1 MDNIRK
7 MKIKEFADLTNE
19 ELLKEKKKIQYNKI
33 ANATLIGVCVGI
45 FVFSAVK
52 NGFVFF
58 TFFPLLLTYPF
69 IKNGKKI
76 KVLEEELKSRNIE

>member
-1 MDNIRK
+1 MEQ
-7 MKIKEFADLTNE
+7 KELSDLTNE
-19 ELLKEKKKIQYNKI
+19 QLLEEKKKIQYNKI
-33 ANATLIGVCVGI
+33 ANATLIGVCIGI
-45 FVFSAVK
+45 AIFSAVK

-76 KVLEEELKSRNIE
+76 KVLEKELKSRNL

>member
-1 MDNIRK
+1 MDQ
-7 MKIKEFADLTNE
+7 KELADLTNE
-19 ELLKEKKKIQYNKI
+19 QLLEEKKKIQYNKTV
-33 ANATLIGVCVGI
+33 NAILIGLCVGI
-45 FVFSAVK
+45 AVFSAVK

-76 KVLEEELKSRNIE
+76 IVLEKELKSRNL

>member
-1 MDNIRK
+1 MEEKKLAN
-7 MKIKEFADLTNE
+7 LTNE
-19 ELLKEKKKIQYNKI
+19 ELIEEKKKIQYNKI
-33 ANATLIGVCVGI
+33 ANAFLVGLCVGI
-45 FVFSAVK
+45 AVYSAVK

-76 KVLEEELKSRNIE
+76 IALEKELKSRNLQ

>member
-1 MDNIRK
+1 MEQK
-7 MKIKEFADLTNE
+7 KLADFTNE
-19 ELLKEKKKIQYNKI
+19 ELIEEKKKIQYNKTF
-33 ANATLIGVCVGI
+33 NAVLIGFCIGI
-45 FVFSAVK
+45 AVYSAVK

-76 KVLEEELKSRNIE
+76 KALEIEFKSRNL

>member
-1 MDNIRK
+1 MEH
-7 MKIKEFADLTNE
+7 KELADLSNE
-19 ELLKEKKKIQYNKI
+19 QLLEEKKKIQYSKPI
-33 ANATLIGVCVGI
+33 NAIIIGVCIGVAI
-45 FVFSAVK
+45 FSAIK

-76 KVLEEELKSRNIE
+76 KALEKELKSRNLQ

>member
-1 MDNIRK
+1 MDQ
-7 MKIKEFADLTNE
+7 KELADLTNE
-19 ELLKEKKKIQYNKI
+19 QLLEEKKKIQYNKTV
-33 ANATLIGVCVGI
+33 NAILIGLCVGI
-45 FVFSAVK
+45 AVFSAVK

-76 KVLEEELKSRNIE
+76 QVLEKELKSRNLK